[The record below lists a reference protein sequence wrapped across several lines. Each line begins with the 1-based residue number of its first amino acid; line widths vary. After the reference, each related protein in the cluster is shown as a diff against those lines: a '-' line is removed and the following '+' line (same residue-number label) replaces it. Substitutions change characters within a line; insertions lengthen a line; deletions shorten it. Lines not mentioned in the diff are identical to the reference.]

1 MKKAE
6 LVAEIKKSVESNHNV
21 ILTGAAEAENTRL
34 AQETAAALLGC
45 VDADGNPDLK
55 ALETVAK
62 GPNRQYLYYQ
72 VEPGTKFEDFSAW
85 LEEVAKGLQ
94 NRGAKT
100 AAAMEEPLI
109 VAVIEPENCPE
120 KVVFVDGI
128 ETKLPTLTAGKE
140 YDILKCVKELEKTYY
155 LVKSDT
161 DEDCHVSVE
170 HVAALVGEEQLPTTE
185 LRPVTVK
192 PADPG
197 EFVVVIDGLDQ
208 VDWMMAPLPPPTLSE
223 KVCFPGNA
231 YVIATMTDTDLEHSG
246 AVAFWYKHL
255 TWHIVQVA

>member
-6 LVAEIKKSVESNHNV
+6 LVAEITKSVESNHNV

-62 GPNRQYLYYQ
+62 GPNRQYLYCQ

-85 LEEVAKGLQ
+85 LEDLAKGLQ
-94 NRGAKT
+94 NRAAKT

-109 VAVIEPENCPE
+109 VAAIEPEYSPE
-120 KVVFVDGI
+120 KVVFREGI
-128 ETKLPTLTAGKE
+128 KTELRTLTAGKE
-140 YDILKCVKELEKTYY
+140 YDVLECVKEFEKTYY

-161 DEDCHVSVE
+161 GEDCHVNAERVVSSSGTE
-170 HVAALVGEEQLPTTE
+170 RPTTE
-185 LRPVTVK
+185 HNAVTVK
-192 PADPG
+192 PTELG

-208 VDWMMAPLPPPTLSE
+208 VDWMMAPLPPPALSE

-255 TWHIVQVA
+255 TWHIVQVAG